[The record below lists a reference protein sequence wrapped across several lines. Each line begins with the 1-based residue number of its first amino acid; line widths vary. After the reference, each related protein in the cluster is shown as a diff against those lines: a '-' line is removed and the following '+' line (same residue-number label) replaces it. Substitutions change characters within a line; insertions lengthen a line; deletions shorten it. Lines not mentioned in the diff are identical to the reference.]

1 MKKLLMIAAVLSL
14 TACANTWDG
23 AKEDGRNMKENT
35 EETAEK
41 GWDKTKELGNKA
53 MEKTGNALE
62 RSGDYL
68 QDKAN

>member
-1 MKKLLMIAAVLSL
+1 MIAAVLSL

-41 GWDKTKELGNKA
+41 GWDKTKSASEKGWDKTRQGAEELKNKVT
-53 MEKTGNALE
+53 E
-62 RSGDYL
+62 
-68 QDKAN
+68 

>member
-41 GWDKTKELGNKA
+41 G
-53 MEKTGNALE
+53 
-62 RSGDYL
+62 
-68 QDKAN
+68 